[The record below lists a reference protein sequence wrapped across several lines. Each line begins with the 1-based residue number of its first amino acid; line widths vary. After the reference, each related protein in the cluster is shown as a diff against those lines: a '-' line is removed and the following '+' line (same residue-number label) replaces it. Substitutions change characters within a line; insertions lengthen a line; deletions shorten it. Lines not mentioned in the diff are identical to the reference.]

1 MSAPLRYALVGS
13 AGIALVTL
21 ALWPFLGADGRV
33 GVVAA
38 GVIALSVQVVAFWLL
53 LRFRGHVSGF
63 LAVWAGSTLV
73 RMAVIAVVA
82 VFGIRSEA
90 AGTIPMLFALAGFF
104 FGLLLLE
111 PVYFRPRAGE
121 TT

>member
-1 MSAPLRYALVGS
+1 MSAPLRYALSGL

-21 ALWPFLGADGRV
+21 ALWPFLGVEGRR
-33 GVVAA
+33 GVMTA
-38 GVIALSVQVVAFWLL
+38 GAVALSVQVLAFWLL
-53 LRFRGHVSGF
+53 IRYRDRVNGF
-63 LAVWAGSTLV
+63 LAVWAGGTLV

-82 VFGIRSEA
+82 TFAIRRDA
-90 AGTIPMLFALAGFF
+90 PGTIPMLFALAGFF

-111 PVYFRPRAGE
+111 PVYFRPGAGE